1 MTELIIPT
9 IVSCVVAFLTVYL
22 TTPPLIKFLNK
33 RNMTVVDM
41 HKKEPIMIA
50 RPGGISIILG
60 VIASEVVLYA
70 FLQMNEILAVLITT
84 FLAFAIGYVDD
95 RKRMSGWFKPIALAL
110 SALPIIFLGVYD
122 TNLAFPLFGEVQIPI
137 LYIAIII
144 IMISITGNTINSI
157 DVLNGVASGFMVIAS
172 FSLSLA
178 LFILQNYEVAIISL
192 PLGFVSLAFYKYHK
206 FPCKIFPGDSGA
218 LALGAMYG
226 TIAIV
231 GQVEVIAAIA
241 LLPAIINSFLFLSSV
256 KRIVE
261 HHELKSKPVEHT
273 EDFKLKASKDK
284 KARISLVRII
294 VASEALSE
302 KQVGFVIF
310 KLALFSGFLA
320 IISAFMMVIEI

>member
-1 MTELIIPT
+1 
-9 IVSCVVAFLTVYL
+9 
-22 TTPPLIKFLNK
+22 
-33 RNMTVVDM
+33 
-41 HKKEPIMIA
+41 
-50 RPGGISIILG
+50 
-60 VIASEVVLYA
+60 
-70 FLQMNEILAVLITT
+70 
-84 FLAFAIGYVDD
+84 
-95 RKRMSGWFKPIALAL
+95 
-110 SALPIIFLGVYD
+110 
-122 TNLAFPLFGEVQIPI
+122 
-137 LYIAIII
+137 
-144 IMISITGNTINSI
+144 
-157 DVLNGVASGFMVIAS
+157 
-172 FSLSLA
+172 
-178 LFILQNYEVAIISL
+178 
-192 PLGFVSLAFYKYHK
+192 
-206 FPCKIFPGDSGA
+206 
-218 LALGAMYG
+218 
-226 TIAIV
+226 V